1 MRLETGRGFHAKPMS
16 PWTTLTEFFDRL
28 TQNEARSGNLR
39 EEEMRL
45 AAAALLVH
53 AAVID
58 GEVAS
63 EERRKLKA
71 LLQERFALGDEETR
85 RLMREAEAREQE
97 AVDLYRFTSVLC
109 AGLDQEGRQRIIE
122 MLWEMAMADGVVHE
136 FESNLVWRA
145 AELLGVSTR
154 DRVRLRK
161 IVESRVG
168 IEPES

>member
-1 MRLETGRGFHAKPMS
+1 MA
-16 PWTTLTEFFDRL
+16 PWTTLTEFFERL
-28 TQNEARSGNLR
+28 TNNEARAGNLR

-63 EERRKLKA
+63 EERRKLKT
-71 LLQERFALGDEETR
+71 LLQTRFVLGDEEMR

-109 AGLDQEGRQRIIE
+109 AELDQEGRQRIIE
-122 MLWEMAMADGVVHE
+122 MLWEVTMADGVVHE

-154 DRVRLRK
+154 DRIRLKQMVARR
-161 IVESRVG
+161 IGLTSD
-168 IEPES
+168 S

>member
-1 MRLETGRGFHAKPMS
+1 MA
-16 PWTTLTEFFDRL
+16 PWTTLTEFFERL
-28 TQNEARSGNLR
+28 TNNEARGGNLR
-39 EEEMRL
+39 DEELRL

-63 EERRKLKA
+63 EERRKLKT
-71 LLQERFALGDEETR
+71 LLQTRFVLGDEEMR

-109 AGLDQEGRQRIIE
+109 AELDQEGRQRIIE
-122 MLWEMAMADGVVHE
+122 MLWEVTMADGVVHE

-154 DRVRLRK
+154 DRIRLKQMVARR
-161 IVESRVG
+161 IGLTSD
-168 IEPES
+168 S

>member
-1 MRLETGRGFHAKPMS
+1 MS
-16 PWTTLTEFFDRL
+16 PWATLTEFFERFSH
-28 TQNEARSGNLR
+28 NEARGTTLR
-39 EEEMRL
+39 EEELRL

-53 AAVID
+53 ASVID
-58 GEVAS
+58 GEVAP

-71 LLQERFALGDEETR
+71 LLQERFALGQDETR

-122 MLWEMAMADGVVHE
+122 MMWEMALADGVLHE

-145 AELLGVSTR
+145 SELLGVSTR

-161 IVESRVG
+161 LVASRAG
-168 IEPES
+168 LDPED

>member
-1 MRLETGRGFHAKPMS
+1 MA
-16 PWTTLTEFFDRL
+16 PWTTLTEFFERL
-28 TQNEARSGNLR
+28 TNHEARAGNLR
-39 EEEMRL
+39 EDEMRL

-58 GEVAS
+58 GEVAG
-63 EERRKLKA
+63 EERRKLKI

-122 MLWEMAMADGVVHE
+122 MLWAMADGVVHE
-136 FESNLVWRA
+136 FEANLLWRA

-161 IVESRVG
+161 MVASRAG